1 MTPMR
6 TRALVLVVAALVA
19 VIGIVLLTGGS
30 SDSGSGTQKTDPAA
44 ERAYAGAPPPLRG
57 LYDDR
62 NKLLDGG
69 PEAFK
74 RRVGQLRG
82 YPVVVNKWASWC
94 GPCRAEFPV
103 VQKAALQEAKL
114 IAFLGVDST
123 DNVGDATEFLNEFP
137 LTYPSY
143 KDPDLKVARVFNGV
157 GAFPTTAFYDKQ
169 GKVAYV
175 HQGPYHSVD
184 ELLKDVRRYTGQ
196 GA

>member
-1 MTPMR
+1 MR
-6 TRALVLVVAALVA
+6 SRALFLAFVALVA
-19 VIGIVLLTGGS
+19 VIAVVLLVGGS
-30 SDSGSGTQKTDPAA
+30 DSPSGQAKQNPAA
-44 ERAYAGAPPPLRG
+44 ERAFDGAPAPLRG
-57 LYDDR
+57 LYDNR
-62 NKLLDGG
+62 NQLLDGG
-69 PEAFK
+69 PGAFQ
-74 RRVGQLRG
+74 RRIGELRG

-103 VQKAALQEAKL
+103 FQKAAIQEAKR
-114 IAFLGVDST
+114 IAFVGVDSS
-123 DNVGDATEFLNEFP
+123 DNDGDAKTFLADFP

-157 GAFPTTAFYDKQ
+157 GAFPTTAFYDRA

-184 ELLKDVRRYTGQ
+184 DLLRDVRRYAA